1 MSTIEIPDADHWTL
15 GPIKLDLTFDS
26 KPMRDSLASVLAELE
41 VLAASG
47 DALEY
52 VVDLADGMIARDGSG
67 GLDLCFDGEDLIAGE
82 AIHFPAT
89 DARPFE
95 TVQVP
100 PSDRYLRLVAALASD
115 RDTYCVRFV
124 HGWPVLSVDVRP
136 TTVADRELAGNASLV
151 EPAA

>member
-1 MSTIEIPDADHWTL
+1 MAEIST
-15 GPIKLDLTFDS
+15 LDLAPTFDS
-26 KPMRDSLASVLAELE
+26 KPMRDSLGSVLAELE
-41 VLAASG
+41 NLAASG
-47 DALEY
+47 DALEH

-67 GLDLCFDGEDLIAGE
+67 GFDLCFDGEDLIAGE

-89 DARPFE
+89 DASPFE

-124 HGWPVLSVDVRP
+124 HGWPILSVVP
-136 TTVADRELAGNASLV
+136 STTTVHEAGGESI
-151 EPAA
+151 PAGGVLQ